1 MRCGPAAEV
10 ELLLCSARA
19 HIDMQTVSRIHALV
33 SNAIDWRYLI
43 STANSHGVLP
53 LLYRSLDRIRPESVP
68 AAKLEFLKVFYEF
81 NERRNL
87 SLTFEL
93 LRLLR

>member
-1 MRCGPAAEV
+1 MGLRPEA
-10 ELLLCSARA
+10 ELLLCTART
-19 HIDMQTVSRIHALV
+19 HINAQTALRIRALV
-33 SNAIDWRYLI
+33 SQATDWRYLI
-43 STANSHGVLP
+43 AAGNSHGVLP
-53 LLYRSLDRIRPESVP
+53 LLYRTLSQVCPDAVP